1 MPIRVA
7 IVDDEPLA
15 IELLADYVQK
25 TPGLVLAEA
34 CTDVFK
40 VLKMV
45 QDGNVD
51 LVLLDVQMPQLTGI
65 QFLKIIGEK
74 CAVILTTAYTEY
86 ALDGYEY
93 NIIDYLLKP
102 VSYERFFKAIEKLKA
117 RQPQLPA
124 DRNDLQPDHL
134 FIKSDYKLVRVNLHD
149 IIYIESLRDYI
160 AIHTTAAS
168 KIMSLESMNNM
179 EVLLPPTRFTRIHKS
194 YIIALDKISYIEKSS
209 LGIGGQVL
217 PIGNTYKE
225 QFFKWVDKR

>member
-25 TPGLVLAEA
+25 TPGLILTEA
-34 CTDVFK
+34 TTDVFK

-45 QDGNVD
+45 QEGVID

-65 QFLKIIGEK
+65 QFLKISGEK
-74 CAVILTTAYTEY
+74 CSIILTTAYTEY

-102 VSYERFFKAIEKLKA
+102 ISYERFFKAIEKLKA
-117 RQPQLPA
+117 RQTATPE
-124 DRNDLQPDHL
+124 DRTPSAPDHL
-134 FIKSDYKLVRVNLHD
+134 FIKSEYKLIRVKLD
-149 IIYIESLRDYI
+149 EITYIESLRDYI
-160 AIHTTAAS
+160 ALHTTTQG

-179 EVLLPPTRFTRIHKS
+179 EELLPSSRFTRIHKS
-194 YIIALDKISYIEKSS
+194 YIIALDKIAYIEKNSV
-209 LGIGGQVL
+209 GIAGQVL

-225 QFFKWVDKR
+225 NFSRLIEKK

>member
-25 TPGLVLAEA
+25 TPGLELAEA
-34 CTDVFK
+34 CTDVFR

-45 QDGNVD
+45 QEGSVD

-74 CAVILTTAYTEY
+74 CAVILTTAFTEY

-93 NIIDYLLKP
+93 NIVDYLLKP
-102 VSYERFFKAIEKLKA
+102 ISYERFFKSIEKLRS
-117 RQPQLPA
+117 RQTLLPTNSS
-124 DRNDLQPDHL
+124 DTQPDHL
-134 FIKSDYKLVRVNLHD
+134 FIKSDYKLVRVNLRD

-168 KIMSLESMNNM
+168 KIMSLDSMNNM
-179 EVLLPPTRFTRIHKS
+179 EALLPADRFTRIHKS
-194 YIIALDKISYIEKSS
+194 YIIALDKISYIEKSG

-225 QFFKWVDKR
+225 SFFKRVDRR